1 MSYLKILS
9 MFAFVGLIT
18 FTGCK
23 DDDDDPP
30 PPPPPPPGQ
39 DDLSLNVN
47 NLPDLGDNYVYEGWI
62 IVEDFPISTGTFTI
76 NDDGNPVPSAFNL
89 DEDQVFEADEFRI
102 TIEPSPDNDENPSGV
117 VILAGDFD
125 GNSAGLNIDHSAAL
139 GADFSDVSGS
149 YVLQTP
155 TDGPGTN
162 EFSGVWWLTDAFG
175 INLPSLTSL
184 PDLPSEWRYEGWA
197 IIEDR
202 YVSTGK
208 FDSATG
214 SDDEN
219 QYSGVDNAPA
229 FPGEDFLYNSP
240 SDLNFPADLSGETLI
255 ISVEPNLDLGP
266 GPFSIQPLVASVP
279 NTPTPGDSYD
289 MANNAD
295 SSTPTGV
302 VTR

>member
-125 GNSAGLNIDHSAAL
+125 GNSAGLNIDHGAAL

-155 TDGPGTN
+155 TDGDGNN
-162 EFSGVWWLTDAFG
+162 EYSGVWWLIDAFG

-219 QYSGVDNAPA
+219 PYSGVDNAPA
-229 FPGEDFLYNSP
+229 FPGEDFLYNAP
-240 SDLNFPADLSGETLI
+240 SDISFPADLSGETLI